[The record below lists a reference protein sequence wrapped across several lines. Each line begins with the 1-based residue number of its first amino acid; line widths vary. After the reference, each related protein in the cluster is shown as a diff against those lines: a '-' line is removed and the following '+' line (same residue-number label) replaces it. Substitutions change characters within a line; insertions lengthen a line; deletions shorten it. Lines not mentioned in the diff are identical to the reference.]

1 MKPNQLGSSIE
12 SPGATVITARSIST
26 VAFLSWLSMLGFDFL
41 LHAGLLARL
50 YLKPSPFLLPP
61 ETAFRMIPLG
71 YLSFLTMAL
80 LITWLMVKQRV
91 KGRRDGLIY
100 GLKLGGLIWGSYV
113 IGLAS
118 ITTAEHA
125 LLLGWFLGQTAE
137 LGIAGAVIGS
147 SLGGVSYRR
156 VFTRVIVFV
165 VFSVFL
171 TIVLQLSGF
180 APPALVINRGCFAR
194 VPARAVQFWA
204 LKWDKSPGFFT

>member
-12 SPGATVITARSIST
+12 SPSVMAITARSIST
-26 VAFLSWLSMLGFDFL
+26 VALLSWLSMLGFDLL

-50 YLKPSPFLLPP
+50 YVEPSPFLLPP
-61 ETAFRMIPLG
+61 ETAFKLIPLG
-71 YLSFLTMAL
+71 YLSFLIMAL
-80 LITWLMVKQRV
+80 LMIWLMAQQRV
-91 KGRRDGLIY
+91 EGGRDGFIY
-100 GLKLGGLIWGSYV
+100 GLKLGGLIWGSLV

-147 SLGGVSYRR
+147 SLGGVSHRR
-156 VFTRVIVFV
+156 LFTRVIVFV

-171 TIVLQLSGF
+171 AVALQLSGF
-180 APPALVINRGCFAR
+180 APPALVVNRG
-194 VPARAVQFWA
+194 
-204 LKWDKSPGFFT
+204 